1 MLSREE
7 KKGYR
12 WIRLEA
18 RIADRGEK
26 SLVTF
31 AVLRIKKDAAII
43 AIGILADIYI
53 YTWNCKM
60 GEGTGSKSRYEAHWV
75 AVYCDSYTSHPSSFR
90 GGIYQRHRS

>member
-1 MLSREE
+1 MLSLSREE

-18 RIADRGEK
+18 RIADRGKK

-53 YTWNCKM
+53 YVELQN
-60 GEGTGSKSRYEAHWV
+60 GRR
-75 AVYCDSYTSHPSSFR
+75 DR
-90 GGIYQRHRS
+90 Q

>member
-53 YTWNCKM
+53 RGIAKWEK
-60 GEGTGSKSRYEAHWV
+60 GQ
-75 AVYCDSYTSHPSSFR
+75 AVNQDTKLI
-90 GGIYQRHRS
+90 G

>member
-1 MLSREE
+1 MDKIGSKNCGSGREIL
-7 KKGYR
+7 GY
-12 WIRLEA
+12 IRGVANQE
-18 RIADRGEK
+18 RCGDNSDWHTCR
-26 SLVTF
+26 
-31 AVLRIKKDAAII
+31 
-43 AIGILADIYI
+43 YI

>member
-1 MLSREE
+1 M
-7 KKGYR
+7 
-12 WIRLEA
+12 EA

-53 YTWNCKM
+53 YVELQN
-60 GEGTGSKSRYEAHWV
+60 GRR
-75 AVYCDSYTSHPSSFR
+75 DR
-90 GGIYQRHRS
+90 Q